1 MLGYITVSYSSVTCD
16 SMATRM
22 SAAERREQ
30 LLDATKAI
38 VAADGFHAVSIE
50 AVARAAGITRPIVY
64 GHFQDL
70 GGLLEA
76 LVERESRRAL
86 EQLPERYDDL
96 LGALR
101 AYLHAVRDDPDTWRL
116 VLMPQ
121 EGAPRLLHERIAAGR
136 AAVIARL
143 AMSVSGLPDPELSAH
158 MLSAYADEAARLVL
172 QDYDAERI
180 LELTRWALAR
190 LSA

>member
-1 MLGYITVSYSSVTCD
+1 M
-16 SMATRM
+16 RM
-22 SAAERREQ
+22 KAAERREQ

-38 VAADGFHAVSIE
+38 VVADGFHAVSIE

-64 GHFQDL
+64 GHFSDL

-86 EQLPERYDDL
+86 EQLPDTYEDL
-96 LGALR
+96 LGALT
-101 AYLHAVRDDPDTWRL
+101 AYLEAVRTDPDTWRL

-136 AAVIARL
+136 AAVVGKL
-143 AMSVSGLPDPELSAH
+143 AQAPTGTPEPELAAR
-158 MLSAYADEAARLVL
+158 MMSAYADEAARMVL
-172 QDYDAERI
+172 QGYETERI
-180 LELTRWALAR
+180 LQLTRWALAR
-190 LSA
+190 LSAS

>member
-1 MLGYITVSYSSVTCD
+1 
-16 SMATRM
+16 MATRM
-22 SAAERREQ
+22 SGAQRREQ

-38 VAADGFHAVSIE
+38 VVADGFHAVSIE
-50 AVARAAGITRPIVY
+50 AVARGAGITRPIVY
-64 GHFQDL
+64 GHFEDL

-86 EQLPERYDDL
+86 HQLPDAFDDL
-96 LGALR
+96 LGALS
-101 AYLHAVRDDPDTWRL
+101 AYLEAVRTDPDTWRL

-121 EGAPRLLHERIAAGR
+121 QGAPRLLHERIAAGR

-143 AMSVSGLPDPELSAH
+143 ALALEPGENLPDPELSAH

-172 QDYDAERI
+172 QDYDVERI

-190 LSA
+190 LASR

>member
-1 MLGYITVSYSSVTCD
+1 
-16 SMATRM
+16 MATRM
-22 SAAERREQ
+22 SGAQRREQ

-38 VAADGFHAVSIE
+38 VVADGFHAVSIE

-64 GHFQDL
+64 GHFDDL

-86 EQLPERYDDL
+86 EQLPATFDDL
-96 LGALR
+96 LGALS
-101 AYLHAVRDDPDTWRL
+101 AYLEAVRTDPDTWRL

-121 EGAPRLLHERIAAGR
+121 QGAPRLLHERIAAGR

-143 AMSVSGLPDPELSAH
+143 ALALEPGSSGLPDPELSAH

-172 QDYDAERI
+172 QDYDVERI
-180 LELTRWALAR
+180 LELTRWALKR
-190 LSA
+190 LS